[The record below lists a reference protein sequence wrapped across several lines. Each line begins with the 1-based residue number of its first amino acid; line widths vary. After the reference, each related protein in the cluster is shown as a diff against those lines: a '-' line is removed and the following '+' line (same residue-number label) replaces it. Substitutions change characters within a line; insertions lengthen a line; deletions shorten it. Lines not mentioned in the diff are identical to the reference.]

1 MLFQCSCGVHH
12 SGSSCRSAG
21 LSQGLVAHC
30 SPAYWSLSATIA
42 VVLIC
47 VSMLGA
53 RRASIRNTSTHLLA
67 TPASGQLVYDAKT
80 VVRIVVGSMG
90 AGMLAAVCGIGGG
103 IVMAPL
109 LLHQGVLPQVQ
120 MASMGLTL
128 FVMSSTTALFYIVQ
142 GMVLPDYSLFL
153 AGATA
158 VGAVVGRKVVVA
170 TGVTERP
177 RDAQPG
183 THLTVHTLGCSS
195 SGTRAAQILVTR
207 SDVCQNGADTG

>member
-1 MLFQCSCGVHH
+1 
-12 SGSSCRSAG
+12 
-21 LSQGLVAHC
+21 
-30 SPAYWSLSATIA
+30 
-42 VVLIC
+42 
-47 VSMLGA
+47 MLGA

-158 VGAVVGRKVVVA
+158 VGAVVGRKVVSWLVRTVVRPSTLMLSLALVVA
-170 TGVTERP
+170 ALFLVMAVGGAIDVLEDVVSGRP
-177 RDAQPG
+177 MGFQS
-183 THLTVHTLGCSS
+183 LCE
-195 SGTRAAQILVTR
+195 
-207 SDVCQNGADTG
+207 